1 MGHEFV
7 ELKNTSAAI
16 YCYRKAIDI
25 SDCDY
30 RAWYGLGQTYEMLH
44 LYQYAYYYFNKACL
58 LRPKDS
64 RMWCA
69 IGNTLF

>member
-7 ELKNTSAAI
+7 ELKNTSAAV
-16 YCYRKAIDI
+16 YCYRRSIEI
-25 SDCDY
+25 SDSDY
-30 RAWYGLGQTYEMLH
+30 RAWYGLGQTYEVLH
-44 LYQYAYYYFNKACL
+44 LYQYAYYYFKKAAM

-69 IGNTLF
+69 IGEYV

>member
-16 YCYRKAIDI
+16 YCYRKALEA
-25 SDCDY
+25 SDADY

-44 LYQYAYYYFNKACL
+44 LFHYGYYYFKRAAE
-58 LRPKDS
+58 LRPNDS

-69 IGNTLF
+69 IGA